1 VARPLQQTAIDKI
14 IEPALEAVVR
24 KKQGR
29 VFYKSEVQA
38 EILKNSRLG
47 DVLRAIRED
56 YDEWGIDEVVRRYI
70 ATKLT
75 QVLQKRDANG
85 VRVYECYGA
94 GESERRWQPL
104 RALTRDTLR
113 AVMMET
119 RTQERQLNIKSRG
132 YQYFLDELEKL
143 GPDAT
148 VADVYDTVVPR
159 LVAGHS
165 AGR

>member
-1 VARPLQQTAIDKI
+1 VGRPLEQTAIDKI
-14 IEPALEAVVR
+14 IEPSLEAVIRR
-24 KKQGR
+24 KKGP

-38 EILKNSRLG
+38 QILKHSKLG
-47 DVLRAIRED
+47 EVLTTIRDD
-56 YDEWGIDEVVRRYI
+56 YGEWGIDEVVRRYI
-70 ATKLT
+70 NVKLG

-104 RALTRDTLR
+104 RALTRETLR

-119 RTQERQLNIKSRG
+119 RTQERQLNIKGRG

-143 GPDAT
+143 GEDAT
-148 VADVYDTVVPR
+148 VDDVYDKVVPK

-165 AGR
+165 AG